1 MAAAGVAG
9 HHDIFR
15 SVFPPADYTTPTPE
29 NTPNIGVLSP
39 GRPFGGFNAPANFA
53 DETARADRAWST
65 ATRYLSLQSRSS
77 WPAPQQNE
85 LQAFDLLL
93 GLPERAPLLV
103 DWYLNQVGLH
113 FRQRVLPSLQ
123 AWQRSVPV
131 SGANDLINSTV
142 QALGNSQEHYLQP
155 IDGIASAVRRG
166 ALVDKINGLRHQVLR
181 KWHALALN
189 SLPRQRVQKTLAS
202 ALYQH
207 MKASLERHSNPEKC
221 LKDGRC
227 HCRID
232 FRGLPLYLLQ
242 EVGLGGDIAQR
253 ALALATHRLLEGA
266 AVERR
271 CFQVDWSG
279 LQTVVPRLK
288 LWVEEQFAPAV
299 QEAIALLIGERFEFS
314 AIEVQ
319 RMASTAALSLVRKR
333 TDALFDY
340 VKMWPY
346 STGALLDIKE
356 NLMGGTP
363 SEKAALCAAF
373 ARQFQ
378 HRLLH
383 AGATTVEVLS
393 MYVNTIHAFKLLDAR
408 GVLLEKVAIP
418 IRAYLRTRDDTV
430 SIIAA
435 SFLADLDANGNLAND
450 SHDNVCVDVAR
461 EVATS
466 SLEDTRD
473 HKTLNWDDMNWMPEP
488 IDGGSNHKYA
498 KSEDVLS
505 YIMGLF
511 DQEEFIKE
519 ITSVLA
525 QHLLQSTDPDFAKE
539 TRLVELFKSR
549 FDPSKLQAAEVMLK
563 DMRDSVMFE
572 KRIFPG
578 QYRAPI
584 PTPRE
589 IQAAMPHEGI
599 SLSALTS
606 MFMGRIQEPQLI
618 ASLKLIATR
627 RNNLYYPKRSRLP
640 RGLDEG
646 SKRPGQEMTVNLR
659 ILSNFFWP
667 QLRSNKFLLPIDFGP
682 VLERTHQQFSRYSGQ
697 RILEW
702 QNALGRMSV
711 TLELED
717 RMINEEDIPA
727 WRASVIYAFATDRTD
742 NMAAYT
748 PPDYDPEAGLTAEQ
762 LQEKLQM
769 EEELVSDALS
779 YWMTKRVLYQPTE
792 PGVYH
797 VLERLDMDTGLALTA
812 AQQAANDAAFSAIKS
827 QDAVL
832 RENAP
837 MFQTFIANMLR
848 NGGAKEVGGMMG
860 ITNMLKMV
868 LPTFTYGDEETLV
881 MLGEME
887 ERGEVVRSGETW
899 AIAK

>member
-9 HHDIFR
+9 HRETFR
-15 SVFPPADYTTPTPE
+15 SVFPVTDYTTPTPE

-53 DETARADRAWST
+53 DETAQADRAWST
-65 ATRYLSLQSRSS
+65 ATRYLSIQGRSA
-77 WPAPQQNE
+77 WPAPQPHE

-93 GLPERAPLLV
+93 GLPDRAPLLV
-103 DWYLNQVGLH
+103 DWYLNELGLH
-113 FRQRVLPSLQ
+113 YRQNVLPELQ
-123 AWQRSVPV
+123 GWQRPVPV
-131 SGANDLINSTV
+131 SGANDLIDTTV
-142 QALGNSQEHYLQP
+142 QLLRSSQDHYLQP
-155 IDGIASAVRRG
+155 IECIASAVRRG
-166 ALVDKINGLRHQVLR
+166 ALVDKIAGLRHQVSR
-181 KWHALALN
+181 KWHSLALM

-207 MKASLERHSNPEKC
+207 MKTSLEKHSNPEKC

-227 HCRID
+227 HCRIE
-232 FRGLPLYLLQ
+232 FRGLPLNLLH
-242 EVGLGGDIAQR
+242 EVGLGGDIAQG

-279 LQTVVPRLK
+279 HQTVMPRLRV
-288 LWVEEQFAPAV
+288 WVEEQFAPAV
-299 QEAIALLIGERFEFS
+299 QEAIGLLIGETFEFS
-314 AIEVQ
+314 DNDVQ
-319 RMASTAALSLVRKR
+319 RMASTATVSLVRKR

-340 VKMWPY
+340 VKMWPW

-356 NLMGGTP
+356 NLMAGSP
-363 SEKAALCAAF
+363 AEKATLCAAF

-378 HRLLH
+378 LRLLH

-408 GVLLEKVAIP
+408 GVLLEKVAMP

-435 SFLADLDANGNLAND
+435 SFLADLDVNGNLSND
-450 SHDNVCVDVAR
+450 SHDSVCVDIAR

-505 YIMGLF
+505 HIMGLF

-525 QHLLQSTDPDFAKE
+525 QHLLQATDPEFAKE

-578 QYRAPI
+578 QNRAPI

-589 IQAAMPHEGI
+589 IQAAMPNEGI
-599 SLSALTS
+599 GLSGLMR
-606 MFMGRIQEPQLI
+606 MFFGRIQEPQLM

-640 RGLDEG
+640 RGLDDSA
-646 SKRPGQEMTVNLR
+646 SKKPSQEMVVNLR
-659 ILSNFFWP
+659 ILSSFFWP
-667 QLRSNKFLLPIDFGP
+667 ELRSSKFLLPVDFGP

-717 RMINEEDIPA
+717 RTINEEDIPA
-727 WRASVIYAFATDRTD
+727 WRASVIYAFATERTD

-748 PPDYDPEAGLTAEQ
+748 PPDYDLEAGLTAQQ
-762 LQEKLQM
+762 LQDKLQM
-769 EEELVSDALS
+769 EEELVTDALS
-779 YWMTKRVLYQPTE
+779 YWTTKRVLYQPNQ
-792 PGVYH
+792 PGIYH
-797 VLERLDMDTGLALTA
+797 VLERLDMDTGPALSA
-812 AQQAANDAAFSAIKS
+812 AHNDAAFSAIKS

-832 RENAP
+832 RENAS

-887 ERGEVVRSGETW
+887 QRGEVVRSGEMW
-899 AIAK
+899 AIVK